1 MRFRRS
7 AGVKYGLLYLA
18 VSLASS
24 WPIFLGYVPLPVELI
39 TGAPLW
45 GPLQG
50 AVTFRQFGVMEDLV
64 RSFYPGH
71 RLIGEAIRSG
81 TIPLWN
87 PYVLNGY
94 PMHAALAM
102 AIFAPLTML
111 SYVLPIDAAWTI
123 GMVARPVVAALG
135 TALYARALGLRHAG
149 ALSAGFVFGWC
160 GFQTGW
166 AGQAMIDVS
175 MWLPW
180 VLLGVV
186 RVAEAPTPARIALTA
201 LALAFAPL
209 SGHPEIAAYVA
220 LMTGA
225 QALVCLLWPRSGCGS
240 ARDSVG
246 RWTVR
251 AKALGGLAA
260 VAILATLLP
269 AIQTLPAVEWLPQ
282 LKRELVGTSDVMPG
296 FYILNLVYRHL
307 AASPLNGIGVYI
319 PNGAMYAGL
328 LALLML
334 PAALAYPRRRDV
346 WLHVVVVLT
355 ALQFTFGWGPLVWLH
370 HLSPVPIDFPKTRI
384 ILLADFSVAML
395 AGFGVAA
402 LTEPGR
408 RVSRWLIGALGL
420 AAVVLCGLLIWL
432 PDAAPLID
440 PSLDLFSWPRFIF
453 QGRPFSLALVLAGVL
468 AILVPAIRQRRR
480 PSGAVLCTLVAVDML
495 TFAYGHVPFSRTDT
509 LLAMPPAVQ
518 FLQAHTDDSMRI
530 LATKNVIPY
539 NWEAQFRLATPSG
552 YLYLTRIATDV
563 MAPITIG
570 PDVGVIEVRLD
581 RVLESR
587 SPLID
592 FLGIKYLVSSD
603 KDGSA
608 DQIAKQPDR
617 FRSVYDDGSVQIFE
631 NLKALP
637 RANLVPCS
645 GIEVQEFTNR
655 RISRVNSGGFDPSRA
670 VVLEDRLRCTAP
682 PSERSGR
689 AVTSPSTEVVEADFN
704 TYTVRANAVEPSLLV
719 FADTYYVGWRAFVDD
734 AEVPILRANH
744 AFKAV
749 QVGPG
754 PHLVR
759 FVFEPWSFKLGAML
773 SGVGLAIVL
782 ALLGWSGALAWRH
795 RNRHYQGAV
804 VGCQAPLSS

>member
-1 MRFRRS
+1 MS
-7 AGVKYGLLYLA
+7 APTGPG
-18 VSLASS
+18 S
-24 WPIFLGYVPLPVELI
+24 VPLPVEPV
-39 TGAPLW
+39 TGSPLW
-45 GPLQG
+45 GAIQG
-50 AVTFRQFGVMEDLV
+50 PVSNRQYGVMEDLV

-81 TIPLWN
+81 QIPLWN

-111 SYVLPIDAAWTI
+111 SYILPIDAAWTI
-123 GMVARPVVAALG
+123 GMVARPVISALG
-135 TALYARALGLRHAG
+135 TALYARALGLKHPA

-160 GFQTGW
+160 GFQAGW

-180 VLLGVV
+180 VMLGVL
-186 RVAEAPTPARIALTA
+186 RVAEAPAAWKIALTA
-201 LALAFAPL
+201 LALAFTPL

-220 LMTGA
+220 LMAGA
-225 QALVCLLWPRSGCGS
+225 NALVCLLWPRLPDDASGR
-240 ARDSVG
+240 AVG
-246 RWTVR
+246 RWRARVR
-251 AKALGGLAA
+251 ALGALTVVAVLAA
-260 VAILATLLP
+260 LLP
-269 AIQTLPAVEWLPQ
+269 ALQLLPTAEWIPQ

-296 FYILNLVYRHL
+296 FYILDLVYRQM
-307 AASPLNGIGVYI
+307 AAAPLNALGIYI

-328 LALLML
+328 LTILVL
-334 PAALAYPRRRDV
+334 PAALVHPRRRDV

-370 HLSPVPIDFPKTRI
+370 HLSPIPIDFPKTRI
-384 ILLADFSVAML
+384 ILLADFSVAIL
-395 AGFGVAA
+395 AGFGVDA

-408 RVSRWLIGALGL
+408 RISRWLVGALGL
-420 AAVVLCGLLIWL
+420 AAVALTGLLIWL

-453 QGRPFSLALVLAGVL
+453 QGRLFSLALVVAGVL
-468 AILVPAIRQRRR
+468 ALAVPAIRQKRR

-509 LLAMPPAVQ
+509 LLATPPAVQ

-530 LATKNVIPY
+530 LGTKNVIPY

-552 YLYLTRIATDV
+552 YLYLTRLATDV

-581 RVLESR
+581 RLLESSSR
-587 SPLID
+587 LID
-592 FLGIKYLVSSD
+592 FLGVKYLLASD

-608 DQIAKQPDR
+608 DQIAKRPDR

-637 RANLVPCS
+637 RAHLVPCS

-655 RISRVNSGGFDPSRA
+655 RINRVNSGGFDPSRA

-689 AVTSPSTEVVEADFN
+689 AITSPSTDVVEAGFN
-704 TYTVRANAVEPSLLV
+704 TYTVRANAVEPSVLV
-719 FADTYYVGWRAFVDD
+719 FADTYYVGWRAFVDG
-734 AEVPILRANH
+734 AEAPIIRANH

-754 PHLVR
+754 PHVVR
-759 FVFEPWSFKLGAML
+759 FVFEPQSFRLGAML
-773 SGVGLAIVL
+773 SGVGLAMVV
-782 ALLGWSGALAWRH
+782 ALLGWSGVQSWRRRDAPQASSRALAE
-795 RNRHYQGAV
+795 ASV
-804 VGCQAPLSS
+804 E